1 MQEKKISNKIRKII
15 LLGLNKQINVI
26 QYNEYII
33 D

>member
-1 MQEKKISNKIRKII
+1 MQEKKNCNKIRKII